1 MIGILGIMILVAC
14 FVMDRVD
21 LNERAVRMADG
32 WEG

>member
-14 FVMDRVD
+14 FAMDRVD
-21 LNERAVRMADG
+21 LKERAVRMADG